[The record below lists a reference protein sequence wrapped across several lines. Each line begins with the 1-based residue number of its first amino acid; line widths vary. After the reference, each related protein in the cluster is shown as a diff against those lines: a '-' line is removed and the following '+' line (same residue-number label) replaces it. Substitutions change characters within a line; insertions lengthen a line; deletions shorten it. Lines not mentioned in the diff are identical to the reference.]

1 MESDINLYAV
11 YNGYMRFEYY
21 ISYVVARSE
30 EQAIELAKPLFYAE
44 AKKDKYPEKFYQE
57 LRVELL
63 GKNVSNGFATR
74 IEDC

>member
-1 MESDINLYAV
+1 MKEDINLYEV
-11 YNGYMRFEYY
+11 FNGYMRFEYY
-21 ISYVVARSE
+21 TSYVVARSE
-30 EQAIELAKPLFYAE
+30 EEALELARPLFYAE
-44 AKKDKYPEKFYQE
+44 AIKDGYPEKFYQE